1 MAVINQMKSVSRK
14 SISALQLWQLW
25 VVKELLVHINFD
37 RRKNILQKSLW
48 TGNSFVTH
56 ILQNSIYVQQKKET
70 HPGLILNLNE

>member
-1 MAVINQMKSVSRK
+1 MIVTHQMKLVSRK
-14 SISALQLWQLW
+14 SISALQLW

-48 TGNSFVTH
+48 TGNSLVTH

-70 HPGLILNLNE
+70 HSGLILNLNE